1 MEQIEARPVPF
12 SSKMILERSEY
23 EALSAAAKKYC
34 TQEHKAIGFKKALD
48 AANKLIGELKTKV
61 AALNVELQEY
71 KSVRRQLNTAGLEQ
85 ENTALKKKLQSYETE
100 IERNKLWH
108 LFERPK
114 AKTQKEK
121 I

>member
-1 MEQIEARPVPF
+1 MEQIEARPVPL
-12 SSKMILERSEY
+12 SSKVLLERSEY
-23 EALSAAAKKYC
+23 EARSVAAKKYC
-34 TQEHKAIGFKKALD
+34 AQEHKAIGFKKALD
-48 AANKLIGELKTKV
+48 AANKLIGELKIKV
-61 AALNVELQEY
+61 AALNAELQEY

-85 ENTALKKKLQSYETE
+85 ENAALKKKLQSYEAE

-114 AKTQKEK
+114 AKSQKEK